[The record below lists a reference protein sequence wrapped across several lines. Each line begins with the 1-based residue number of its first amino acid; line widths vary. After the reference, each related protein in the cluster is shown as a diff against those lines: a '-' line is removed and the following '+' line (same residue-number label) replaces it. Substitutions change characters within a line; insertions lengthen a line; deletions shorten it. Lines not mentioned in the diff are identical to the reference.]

1 MNGEKGYNKVKKIL
15 KFFISVFL
23 IVLLFSI
30 VCVLVLCSGDGRQP
44 GAYSDNATDVIR
56 VFSLLEAV
64 ISVLLLMVSRKKI
77 TVAALVV
84 CNLFTLCKFIST
96 F

>member
-1 MNGEKGYNKVKKIL
+1 MNGEKRYNKVKNIL
-15 KFFISVFL
+15 KSFMSVFL
-23 IVLLFSI
+23 TVLLFII
-30 VCVLVLCSGDGRQP
+30 VCVLFLCSKDGRQP
-44 GAYSDNATDVIR
+44 GTYSDNAMDVIR

-77 TVAALVV
+77 TVAALVI
-84 CNLFTLCKFIST
+84 CNLFTLCKLIST